1 MVSNPMDRPLQT
13 SRLAVA
19 GMMIAIVGTLLFAAA
34 AIMMAPTTRSL
45 RARDHLSPPT
55 TRPATLGV
63 VARVTA
69 GGQTVEFSMHEL
81 NFAISPDQSLDP
93 RLPPGQFEGRFE
105 ATFMPAQ
112 APTASIGAEVQG
124 GQIIIKLDGNAIA
137 HEAPE
142 GADVRR
148 VMSRPIPFR
157 MRPHTVSYEFRSYG
171 RGPVRLRA
179 LWQPEDI
186 DMPQQLP
193 GARPKSQTKSQ
204 TGADATLPRMQVTDG
219 QGR

>member
-19 GMMIAIVGTLLFAAA
+19 GMMIAIVGTLLFAVAA
-34 AIMMAPTTRSL
+34 MKIAPTARSL
-45 RARDHLSPPT
+45 RARDSLAPPT
-55 TRPATLGV
+55 TRLAALGV
-63 VARVTA
+63 VARVSA
-69 GGQTVEFSMHEL
+69 GGKTVELTMPEL
-81 NFAISPDQSLDP
+81 NFTISPDQSLDLG
-93 RLPPGQFEGRFE
+93 LPPGPFEGRFE

-112 APTASIGAEVQG
+112 APTAAIGAEVQG
-124 GQIIIKLDGNAIA
+124 GRVIIKLDGSVIA
-137 HEAPE
+137 SEAPE

-157 MRPHTVSYEFRSYG
+157 MRPYTVSYEFRSYG
-171 RGPVRLRA
+171 RGPARLRA
-179 LWQPEDI
+179 LWQPEDV

-193 GARPKSQTKSQ
+193 GARPKSQ